1 MNHIILIIKREYLTQ
16 VKNKKFLLMTLL
28 IPFLFVGLG
37 LFLSFLSN
45 TNSDTIKNISVVDNT
60 GIFKNS
66 LLSSETIKFSFLEDL
81 NEEEAINKFK
91 GDSLKT
97 YNGLIFIPPF
107 VDTKNINYVELSK
120 SIKFISE
127 VAPSII
133 MISSIENKFEKIL
146 TNLNFTSVGLD
157 VKTIE
162 ESKIYLSISQE
173 SFQGEKTTKLDSSVK
188 LIFGLVLGMLLYMF
202 VFIYGSMILRSV
214 LEEKTNRIIEIIISS
229 VNPNQ
234 LMMGKI
240 IGTSLVAFTQ
250 IFIWIVLT
258 LVISSIASS
267 FMGVSSSE
275 LNSIDLNDPQLNS
288 VFQSGLTAILNL
300 PLLNILIAFVLFF
313 ISGLFLYGSLFAAVG
328 AAVDSETDANQFML
342 PLSMPLII
350 GLYAGM
356 MTMSSDPDGTI
367 PTIFSHIPFT
377 SPIVMMMRI
386 PHGGVSIAEQII
398 SLSILI
404 ATFFATVWFA
414 AKIYRVGILMYGQKP
429 SYKDLYKWLK
439 Y

>member
-1 MNHIILIIKREYLTQ
+1 MNHTRLIIEREYLTQ
-16 VKNKKFLLMTLL
+16 VKNKKFIIITLL
-28 IPFLFVGLG
+28 IPFLIVGGG
-37 LFLSFLSN
+37 LFISFLAN
-45 TNSDTIKNISVVDNT
+45 YNSDSIKNISVVDNS
-60 GIFKNS
+60 GVLENS
-66 LLSSETIKFSFLEDL
+66 LLSSETITFSFLEDL
-81 NEEEAINKFK
+81 NEEEAKLISQDRN
-91 GDSLKT
+91 DD
-97 YNGLIFIPPF
+97 GLIFIPKIESA
-107 VDTKNINYVELSK
+107 TNIDYVALSE

-127 VAPSII
+127 EAPTIT
-133 MISSIENKFEKIL
+133 MINSIESKLEEIL
-146 TNLNFTSVGLD
+146 TNLNYTSVGLD
-157 VKTIE
+157 VNTIE
-162 ESKIYLSISQE
+162 ESKIYLSIFQE
-173 SFQGEKTTKLDSSVK
+173 SFEGEETTKIDSGMKV
-188 LIFGLVLGMLLYMF
+188 IFGLILGLLLYMF

-214 LEEKTNRIIEIIISS
+214 LEEKTSRIVEIIISS
-229 VNPNQ
+229 VKPTQ

-250 IFIWIVLT
+250 IFIWIALSLAIST
-258 LVISSIASS
+258 LASS

-275 LNSIDLNDPQLNS
+275 LNSVDLNDAQVAS
-288 VFQSGLTAILNL
+288 VLDSALTAIFNL
-300 PLLNILIAFVLFF
+300 PLLNILIAFILFF

-350 GLYAGM
+350 GLYVGM
-356 MTMSSDPDGTI
+356 FTVQEDPSGTI

-386 PHGGVSIAEQII
+386 PYGVPIYEQII

-404 ATFFATVWFA
+404 ATFFGTVWFA

>member
-1 MNHIILIIKREYLTQ
+1 MNHTRLIIQREYLTQ
-16 VKNKKFLLMTLL
+16 VKNKKFILMTLL
-28 IPFLFVGLG
+28 IPFLIVGLG

-45 TNSDTIKNISVVDNT
+45 TNSDSVKNITVVDNSEV
-60 GIFKNS
+60 FKNS
-66 LLSSETIKFSFLEDL
+66 LLSSETIIFSFLDDL
-81 NEEEAINKFK
+81 NEDEAKIISIDRN
-91 GDSLKT
+91 DD
-97 YNGLIFIPPF
+97 GLIFIPS
-107 VDTKNINYVELSK
+107 VRDTKNINYLELSE

-127 VAPSII
+127 DAPSLT
-133 MISSIENKFEKIL
+133 MINSLENKFEKIL

-157 VKTIE
+157 ANTIE
-162 ESKIYLSISQE
+162 ESKIYLNISQE
-173 SFQGEKTTKLDSSVK
+173 SFEGEETTKLDGGVK
-188 LIFGLVLGMLLYMF
+188 VIFGLVLGTLLYMF

-214 LEEKTNRIIEIIISS
+214 LEEKTSRIIEIIISS
-229 VNPNQ
+229 VKPNQ

-250 IFIWIVLT
+250 IFIWIVLSLIISA
-258 LVISSIASS
+258 LVSS
-267 FMGVSSSE
+267 FTGVSTSE
-275 LNSIDLNDPQLNS
+275 LNSVDLNDPQVAS
-288 VFQSGLTAILNL
+288 VLQSALAAIFNL
-300 PLLNILIAFVLFF
+300 PLLNIVIAFVAFF

-350 GLYAGM
+350 GLYAGLL
-356 MTMSSDPDGTI
+356 TVSEDPSGTI

-386 PHGGVSIAEQII
+386 PYGVPIYEQII
-398 SLSILI
+398 SLVILI
-404 ATFFATVWFA
+404 ATFFGTVWFA

-429 SYKDLYKWLK
+429 SYKDLFKWLK

>member
-1 MNHIILIIKREYLTQ
+1 MNHTRLIIAREYLTQ
-16 VKNKKFLLMTLL
+16 VKNKKFLLITLS

-37 LFLSFLSN
+37 LFISFLTN
-45 TNSDTIKNISVVDNT
+45 INSDSIKNITVVDNS
-60 GIFKNS
+60 GIFENS
-66 LLSSETIKFSFLEDL
+66 LLSTDNVKFSFLEDL
-81 NEEEAINKFK
+81 DEDEAKLISKERN
-91 GDSLKT
+91 DD
-97 YNGLIFIPPF
+97 GLIFIPS
-107 VDTKNINYVELSK
+107 VRDTKNINYVELSK
-120 SIKFISE
+120 SIKLISE
-127 VAPSII
+127 DSPSLTLIDG
-133 MISSIENKFEKIL
+133 IESKLEKIL
-146 TNLNFTSVGLD
+146 TDLNYTSLGLD
-157 VKTIE
+157 LNTIK
-162 ESKIYLSISQE
+162 ESKIYIDLVQVSFEGEE
-173 SFQGEKTTKLDSSVK
+173 STKIDG
-188 LIFGLVLGMLLYMF
+188 IFKMAFGFFLGMLLYGF

-214 LEEKTNRIIEIIISS
+214 LEEKTSRIVEIIISS
-229 VNPNQ
+229 VKPTQ

-250 IFIWIVLT
+250 IFIWIALT
-258 LVISSIASS
+258 LVISTLASS
-267 FMGVSSSE
+267 IFGVSTSE
-275 LNSIDLNDPQLNS
+275 FNSLDVSEAQVNS
-288 VFQSGLTAILNL
+288 GIQIFFSALFNL
-300 PLLNILIAFVLFF
+300 PLLNILIAFVFFF

-350 GLYAGM
+350 GLYVGIFTVAE
-356 MTMSSDPDGTI
+356 DPSGTI

-386 PHGGVSIAEQII
+386 PYGVPIYEQII

-404 ATFFATVWFA
+404 ATFFGTVWFA

>member
-1 MNHIILIIKREYLTQ
+1 MNHTRLIIAREYLTQ
-16 VKNKKFLLMTLL
+16 VKNKKFLLITLS

-45 TNSDTIKNISVVDNT
+45 TNSDSTKNISVVDNS
-60 GIFKNS
+60 GIFENS
-66 LLSSETIKFSFLEDL
+66 LLSSDTVIFSFLEDL
-81 NEEEAINKFK
+81 DEGEAKLISKERN
-91 GDSLKT
+91 DD
-97 YNGLIFIPPF
+97 GLIFIPPLR
-107 VDTKNINYVELSK
+107 DAKNINYVELSK

-127 VAPSII
+127 EAPTIT
-133 MISSIENKFEKIL
+133 MVNSIETKLEEIL
-146 TNLNFTSVGLD
+146 TNLNFVSVGLD
-157 VKTIE
+157 MSTIE
-162 ESKIYLSISQE
+162 ESKIYLSILQE
-173 SFQGEKTTKLDSSVK
+173 SFEGEETTKLDSGVK
-188 LIFGLVLGMLLYMF
+188 VLFGLILGLLLYGF

-214 LEEKTNRIIEIIISS
+214 LEEKTSRIIEIIISS
-229 VNPNQ
+229 VKPNQ

-250 IFIWIVLT
+250 ILIWTILVF
-258 LVISSIASS
+258 VISTLASS
-267 FMGVSSSE
+267 LLGVSTSE
-275 LNSIDLNDPQLNS
+275 LNSVDLNDPQVNS
-288 VFQSGLTAILNL
+288 LFQSSLNAIFNL
-300 PLLNILIAFVLFF
+300 PLLNILIAFVFFF

-356 MTMSSDPDGTI
+356 LTVSEDPSGTI

-386 PHGGVSIAEQII
+386 PYGVPIYEQLI

-404 ATFFATVWFA
+404 VTFFAIVWFA

>member
-1 MNHIILIIKREYLTQ
+1 MNHTRLIIAREYLTQ
-16 VKNKKFLLMTLL
+16 VKNKKFLLITLL

-45 TNSDTIKNISVVDNT
+45 TNSDSTKNITVVDNS
-60 GIFKNS
+60 GIFENS
-66 LLSSETIKFSFLEDL
+66 LLSSQTIIFSFLEDL
-81 NEEEAINKFK
+81 DESEAKLISKERN
-91 GDSLKT
+91 DD
-97 YNGLIFIPPF
+97 GLIFIPPLR
-107 VDTKNINYVELSK
+107 DAKNINYVELSK

-127 VAPSII
+127 EAPTIT
-133 MISSIENKFEKIL
+133 MVNSIETKFEEIL
-146 TNLNFTSVGLD
+146 TNLNFVSVGLNMS
-157 VKTIE
+157 TIE
-162 ESKIYLSISQE
+162 ESKIYLSILQE
-173 SFQGEKTTKLDSSVK
+173 SFEGEETTKLDSGVK
-188 LIFGLVLGMLLYMF
+188 VIFGLILGMLLYMF

-214 LEEKTNRIIEIIISS
+214 LEEKTSRIVEIIISS
-229 VNPNQ
+229 VKPNQ

-250 IFIWIVLT
+250 ILIWTILFF
-258 LVISSIASS
+258 VISTLASS
-267 FMGVSSSE
+267 LLGVSTSE
-275 LNSIDLNDPQLNS
+275 LNSVDLNDPQFNS
-288 VFQSGLTAILNL
+288 LFQSSLTAIFNL
-300 PLLNILIAFVLFF
+300 PLLNILIAFVFFF

-356 MTMSSDPDGTI
+356 LTVSEDPSGTI

-386 PHGGVSIAEQII
+386 PYGVPIYEQLI

-404 ATFFATVWFA
+404 ATFFAIVWFA

-429 SYKDLYKWLK
+429 SYKDLFKWLK

>member
-1 MNHIILIIKREYLTQ
+1 
-16 VKNKKFLLMTLL
+16 MTLL
-28 IPFLFVGLG
+28 IPFLIVGLG

-45 TNSDTIKNISVVDNT
+45 TNSDSVKNITVVDNSEV
-60 GIFKNS
+60 FKNS
-66 LLSSETIKFSFLEDL
+66 LLSSETIIFSFLDDL
-81 NEEEAINKFK
+81 NEDEAKIISIDRN
-91 GDSLKT
+91 DD
-97 YNGLIFIPPF
+97 GLIFIPS
-107 VDTKNINYVELSK
+107 VRDTKNINYLELSE

-127 VAPSII
+127 DAPSLT
-133 MISSIENKFEKIL
+133 MINSLENKFEKIL

-157 VKTIE
+157 ANTIE
-162 ESKIYLSISQE
+162 ESKIYLNISQE
-173 SFQGEKTTKLDSSVK
+173 SFEGEETTKLDGGVK
-188 LIFGLVLGMLLYMF
+188 VIFGLVLGTLLYMF

-214 LEEKTNRIIEIIISS
+214 LEEKTSRIIEIIISS
-229 VNPNQ
+229 VKPNQ

-250 IFIWIVLT
+250 IFIWIVLSLIISA
-258 LVISSIASS
+258 LVSS
-267 FMGVSSSE
+267 FTGVSTSE
-275 LNSIDLNDPQLNS
+275 LNSVDLNDPQVAS
-288 VFQSGLTAILNL
+288 VLQSALAAIFNL
-300 PLLNILIAFVLFF
+300 PLLNIVIAFVAFF

-350 GLYAGM
+350 GLYAGLL
-356 MTMSSDPDGTI
+356 TVSEDPSGTI

-386 PHGGVSIAEQII
+386 PYGVPIYEQII
-398 SLSILI
+398 SLVILI
-404 ATFFATVWFA
+404 ATFFGTVWFA

-429 SYKDLYKWLK
+429 SYKDLFKWLK

>member
-1 MNHIILIIKREYLTQ
+1 MNHTRLIIAREYLTQ
-16 VKNKKFLLMTLL
+16 VKNKKFLLITLL

-45 TNSDTIKNISVVDNT
+45 TNSDSTKNITVVDNS
-60 GIFKNS
+60 GIFENS
-66 LLSSETIKFSFLEDL
+66 LLSSDTVIFSFLEDL
-81 NEEEAINKFK
+81 DEGEAKLISKERN
-91 GDSLKT
+91 DD
-97 YNGLIFIPPF
+97 GLIFIPPLT
-107 VDTKNINYVELSK
+107 DNKNINYVELSK

-127 VAPSII
+127 EAPTIT
-133 MISSIENKFEKIL
+133 MVNSIETKLEEIL
-146 TNLNFTSVGLD
+146 TNLNFVSVGLD
-157 VKTIE
+157 MSTIE
-162 ESKIYLSISQE
+162 ESKIYLSILQE
-173 SFQGEKTTKLDSSVK
+173 SFEGEETTKLDSGVK
-188 LIFGLVLGMLLYMF
+188 VLFGLILGLLLYMF

-214 LEEKTNRIIEIIISS
+214 LEEKTSRIIEIIISS
-229 VNPNQ
+229 VKPNQ

-250 IFIWIVLT
+250 ILIWTILVF
-258 LVISSIASS
+258 VISTLASS
-267 FMGVSSSE
+267 LLGVSTSE
-275 LNSIDLNDPQLNS
+275 LNSVDLNDPQVNS
-288 VFQSGLTAILNL
+288 LFQSSLNAIFNL
-300 PLLNILIAFVLFF
+300 PLLNILIAFVFFF

-356 MTMSSDPDGTI
+356 LTVSEDPSGTI

-386 PHGGVSIAEQII
+386 PYGVPIYEQLI

-404 ATFFATVWFA
+404 ATFFAIVWFA

-429 SYKDLYKWLK
+429 SYKDLYNWLK